1 MRGTEVAQVGMS
13 GSNDNRAW
21 TGQIVSA
28 IGDTVHGWLVRV
40 SARQPDAAPTARTRF
55 EARYEN
61 ELFLADEML
70 SRGGAAS
77 PEDHVWVNRLLTAY
91 EAASDSV
98 YDPSHEIPDP
108 WAEDTQ
114 AEVFETE
121 PELPATDAGQ
131 LDIEP
136 ETLPSSDAD
145 DPIAQAREL
154 REEAARVRKELRP
167 ALAALAHEREQVWRA
182 VRGMRDMLRNIGRRD
197 K

>member
-131 LDIEP
+131 LDTVP

>member
-1 MRGTEVAQVGMS
+1 MSTVG
-13 GSNDNRAW
+13 DR
-21 TGQIVSA
+21 
-28 IGDTVHGWLVRV
+28 VHRWFVRV
-40 SARQPDAAPTARTRF
+40 AAGEPDAAPSARTMF

-61 ELFLADEML
+61 ELFLADELL

-91 EAASDSV
+91 EASSDAV

-114 AEVFETE
+114 AEVFETG
-121 PELPATDAGQ
+121 PELPTTDAG
-131 LDIEP
+131 DP
-136 ETLPSSDAD
+136 APAAPPSSSSDDD

-182 VRGMRDMLRNIGRRD
+182 VKGMRDILRNFGRRD